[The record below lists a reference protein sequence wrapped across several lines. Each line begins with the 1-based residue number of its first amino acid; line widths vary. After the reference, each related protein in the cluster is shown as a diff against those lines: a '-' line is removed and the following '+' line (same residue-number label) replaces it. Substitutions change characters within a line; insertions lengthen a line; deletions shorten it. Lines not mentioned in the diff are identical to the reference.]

1 MKKVLRI
8 ILGIILI
15 VLGFVALVTPCT
27 PGSWLALIG
36 LELLGIR
43 LLVQR
48 KVLWLLPAKI
58 RPRVQTW
65 LDRLAENRWFQRLR
79 PKREPDAKARDKRD

>member
-36 LELLGIR
+36 LEILGIR

-48 KVLWLLPAKI
+48 KVMWLLPAKM
-58 RPRVQTW
+58 RPRVQAW

-79 PKREPDAKARDKRD
+79 GRDKPH

>member
-1 MKKVLRI
+1 MKKALRI

-15 VLGFVALVTPCT
+15 ILGFAALLTPFT

-36 LELLGIR
+36 LELLGLR

-48 KVLWLLPAKI
+48 KLLWLLPAKMRI
-58 RPRVQTW
+58 KVQAW
-65 LDRLAENRWFQRLR
+65 LDRLAENRWFRRFR
-79 PKREPDAKARDKRD
+79 PKRESDAGANSKPD